1 MLRAG
6 GVGKLLAAL
15 VPFWVLLSLHSC
27 RVWGRYKA
35 WILPFAESGLLPYQ
49 CSKVHDNSSFVSN
62 HLLIKLTCLE
72 LINEWD
78 FIWAVNKPWWASACW
93 KWHPHQ
99 KNPRLFTAL
108 LCKDW
113 SLGHPVSSHIIN
125 YKLLSPSRHCTKE
138 GQCVT
143 CELNSRTVSIWH

>member
-15 VPFWVLLSLHSC
+15 VPFWVQLSLHSC
-27 RVWGRYKA
+27 RVWGRYKV

-49 CSKVHDNSSFVSN
+49 CPKVHDNYSFVSN

-78 FIWAVNKPWWASACW
+78 LSEQSTSTDGQVLVENGILTANGKPEESEAFHSSSL
-93 KWHPHQ
+93 Q
-99 KNPRLFTAL
+99 RLIIR
-108 LCKDW
+108 
-113 SLGHPVSSHIIN
+113 SS
-125 YKLLSPSRHCTKE
+125 
-138 GQCVT
+138 CVLT
-143 CELNSRTVSIWH
+143 HN

>member
-49 CSKVHDNSSFVSN
+49 CSKVHDNYSFVSN

-78 FIWAVNKPWWASACW
+78 LSEQSTSTDGQVLVENGILAANGKPEESEAFHSASL
-93 KWHPHQ
+93 Q
-99 KNPRLFTAL
+99 RLIIR
-108 LCKDW
+108 
-113 SLGHPVSSHIIN
+113 SS
-125 YKLLSPSRHCTKE
+125 
-138 GQCVT
+138 CVLT
-143 CELNSRTVSIWH
+143 HN